1 MQESTSDLDE
11 LDLAL
16 VNALQIAPRASWRL
30 IGDVLEVDPV
40 TVARHW
46 ERLSREG
53 LAWVTAY
60 GSSSLMRSMSFA
72 LVAVTC
78 TADRVWSVA
87 EALLDDPHAV
97 TIAHT
102 VGTCDLLVAVWTP
115 DLPTHSRYLLGRLN
129 RLPGVI
135 TCRTSVA
142 SDMFIEGSRWR
153 LHALAPAQRARL
165 APANAGGHGRDNL
178 RSEDRRLVVAL
189 STDGRASYKDLAALT
204 GASASTVRR
213 RLDRLVGSRALA
225 LRCEVARSVSGQPV
239 SATFWIKVTGLD
251 LRDAAARLAQLPQAR
266 MCAAMVGGGDLA
278 LTVWVRSVEDL
289 QPLEMEIR
297 HHIPGVAVT
306 ERTLTLRHLKLMG
319 RVLRDDGRAERVVPL
334 DIWRDPAPLASRA
347 YPVGWSAPVPEGVAE
362 EVTNANGRPRT
373 LARNPRG

>member
-1 MQESTSDLDE
+1 MQESFRDLDE

-16 VNALQIAPRASWRL
+16 INALQIAPRASWRL

-46 ERLSREG
+46 ERLSRDG

-78 TADRVWSVA
+78 AAGHVWSVA
-87 EALLDDPHAV
+87 KALLDDPHAV

-102 VGTCDLLVAVWTP
+102 VGTCDLLVTVWTP
-115 DLPTHSRYLLGRLN
+115 DLPTHSRYLLNRLN

-165 APANAGGHGRDNL
+165 ALKVTDGHDRDML
-178 RSEDRRLVVAL
+178 RPKDRELVVAL

-204 GASASTVRR
+204 GSSASTVRR
-213 RLDRLVGSRALA
+213 RLDRLVASRALA

-239 SATFWIKVTGLD
+239 SATFWIEVAGLD
-251 LRDAAARLAQLPQAR
+251 LREAAARLAQLPQAR
-266 MCAAMVGGGDLA
+266 MCAAMVGGSDLA

-297 HHIPGVAVT
+297 HRVPGVAVT

-347 YPVGWSAPVPEGVAE
+347 YLEDWSVPVNAVPAKG
-362 EVTNANGRPRT
+362 VTNGNGRPWT
-373 LARNPRG
+373 LARSRRG

>member
-1 MQESTSDLDE
+1 MQESARDLDE

-16 VNALQIAPRASWRL
+16 INALQIAPRGSWRL

-40 TVARHW
+40 TVARRW
-46 ERLSREG
+46 ERLSRKG

-78 TADRVWSVA
+78 AADHVWSVA

-102 VGTCDLLVAVWTP
+102 VGTCDLLVTVWTP

-165 APANAGGHGRDNL
+165 APATAAGHIPDIL
-178 RSEDRRLVVAL
+178 RPEDRELVVAL
-189 STDGRASYKDLAALT
+189 STDGRASYKDLASLT

-213 RLDRLVGSRALA
+213 RLDRLVDSKALA

-239 SATFWIKVTGLD
+239 SATLWIEVTGLD

-266 MCAAMVGGGDLA
+266 MCAAVVGGSDLA
-278 LTVWVRSVEDL
+278 LTVWVRSVEEL

-297 HHIPGVAVT
+297 HRIPGVAVT

-319 RVLRDDGRAERVVPL
+319 RVLCDDGRAERVVPL
-334 DIWRDPAPLASRA
+334 DIWRDPAPLGGRA
-347 YPVGWSAPVPEGVAE
+347 YPEGWSSPIPRGVAQ
-362 EVTNANGRPRT
+362 EVTAGNGRPRP
-373 LARNPRG
+373 LARSRRG